1 MCIRDRFKAGVLFPE
16 ALPGEL
22 KIVCHG
28 GRIVPEEITRIEM
41 KTIPVFHD
49 ITVRISNMALT
60 DTYPENVQLLDVKL
74 VDSLGQNKRKE
85 WSGKTKDIESL
96 KSILE
101 KQVKDGE
108 EGYPFE
114 NWSKWGGWKNKKRCV

>member
-1 MCIRDRFKAGVLFPE
+1 MVD
-16 ALPGEL
+16 EL
-22 KIVCHG
+22 CQKK
-28 GRIVPEEITRIEM
+28 ITRIEM

-74 VDSLGQNKRKE
+74 VDSLGQNKQKE

-114 NWSKWGGWKNKKRCV
+114 KLVKMGRLEK

>member
-1 MCIRDRFKAGVLFPE
+1 M
-16 ALPGEL
+16 
-22 KIVCHG
+22 
-28 GRIVPEEITRIEM
+28 PEEITRIEM

-60 DTYPENVQLLDVKL
+60 DTYPEDVKLLNVKL

-114 NWSKWGGWKNKKRCV
+114 NWSKWGG